1 MFYQQSVVVS
11 KTSRCGTEKT
21 DFIVFYVWNSIYEN
35 QLSNAYCKL
44 IIVLLNVSLRYA
56 WSMLVHE
63 QIYVSMKV
71 FIYNLELL

>member
-11 KTSRCGTEKT
+11 RISRCGTEKP

-35 QLSNAYCKL
+35 QLSNVYCKL
-44 IIVLLNVSLRYA
+44 IIVLLNVSLRFA

-63 QIYVSMKV
+63 
-71 FIYNLELL
+71 